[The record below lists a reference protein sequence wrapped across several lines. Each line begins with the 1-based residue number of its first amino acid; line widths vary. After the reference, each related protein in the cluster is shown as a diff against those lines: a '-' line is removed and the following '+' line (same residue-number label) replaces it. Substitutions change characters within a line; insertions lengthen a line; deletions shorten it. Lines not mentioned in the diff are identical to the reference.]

1 MVHVALRLRG
11 ELEQM
16 PGYKGVS
23 ITEDEAVGCIPE
35 SLLLFLSLL
44 FGGSDVL
51 DIEENEHYER
61 GMWTKNIIMSIAQD
75 IVFGLSKGKKWTPK
89 HIGLASTLH

>member
-11 ELEQM
+11 ELKQM

-23 ITEDEAVGCIPE
+23 ITEEAAVGCIPE
-35 SLLLFLSLL
+35 ILHLFLSLL

-51 DIEENEHYER
+51 EIGENEYYKREK
-61 GMWTKNIIMSIAQD
+61 WTKNIIMSIAQD
-75 IVFGLSKGKKWTPK
+75 IVFGLSKGKSG
-89 HIGLASTLH
+89 HQSILD